1 MIKPLP
7 AMACA
12 ICCQPLDGGG
22 SPAVP
27 LRCLHEFHEVCLE
40 ECRKARGLDSIK
52 AMKCPTCKLTDSD
65 MAEKEPAAQFLGAGD
80 ASTQSVPE
88 VIRSQSSQDDHGA
101 APTQAAWPTQVPL
114 FHGSSSLVA
123 AGVLPVTVAVPV
135 APGVASDMDHQAK
148 RFKWEDTQGV
158 TVERKVPGSRSLQ
171 QVGPRDLEAPAA
183 PVQSQPTASQFTQD
197 SQFTQNGPR
206 ECSSPGVSD
215 DDFKYSFKDATRRSS
230 DRREEISDPVVAA
243 LEQVRKASNQR
254 ELDKAVHSLALFEGF
269 GCESAAYDTITKRL
283 GDIVTD
289 GRTHKDLVS
298 DVHFTV
304 RNLVPLP
311 FADAVRALAQ
321 GEGWHP
327 ECLVQEVAVR
337 AAFVEHHG
345 TQLKAEEHEMHKRC
359 PSIACLRGASASARK
374 SSLKTF
380 GDELICKNSASP
392 ADFANRDFFLTDGT
406 LRGIRD
412 AIVGHNRCAIVSD
425 ECSNT
430 YETPWS
436 EKGKGIH
443 YLQRSKMC
451 TYVNAEGDDSCTGKG
466 GDHISEYSCLHT
478 VTGQTE
484 AIEWIL
490 SPTIG
495 GFCKRMNITFS
506 PDEPH
511 CNNKQQRDDSR
522 RFIHGYFT
530 WLFGN
535 VSKEP
540 EVKFLS
546 NEARSLYEAVM
557 SARKDF
563 DSTMQGQGMNRF
575 LKAKLAFIDTDIL
588 RWCSVAHGMIQNACS
603 HKITEPHTRIMGHFP
618 MMYAIHA
625 WLRQV
630 QLHAAYY
637 KWFIDLKKKSGSLA
651 GEKKLTDL
659 MEEGGSIGAAN
670 PMSSLSLP
678 DYVAREILLWAKAG
692 SCVSSGKVRESLKNK
707 QRLKKTTKLAVLIQ
721 DGITALEDAGV
732 VKPVA
737 DDDVRVVGAPEEE
750 AGEVEVEVEA
760 DAKAKPKARGKVKAK
775 RGRKT
780 VRFEKC
786 SWEEVSARPQA
797 LALVT
802 RLLLTADDFPHTWF

>member
-1 MIKPLP
+1 VPLP
-7 AMACA
+7 AMACT
-12 ICCQPLDGGG
+12 ICLQPLDGGE

-27 LRCLHEFHEVCLE
+27 LRCLHTFHEVCLE
-40 ECRKARGLDSIK
+40 ECRKAHGLDSIK
-52 AMKCPTCKLTDSD
+52 AMKCPTCKLTNSD
-65 MAEKEPAAQFLGAGD
+65 MAEKQAAAQFLVAGD
-80 ASTQSVPE
+80 ASSQSVPD
-88 VIRSQSSQDDHGA
+88 ISRSQSSQGDHGA
-101 APTQAAWPTQVPL
+101 APTQAAAPTQVAL
-114 FHGSSSLVA
+114 FHGSSSQVA
-123 AGVLPVTVAVPV
+123 SGNSPVTVAVSV
-135 APGVASDMDHQAK
+135 APSVASGMDFQAK
-148 RFKWEDTQGV
+148 RFKWDDTQGV
-158 TVERKVPGSRSLQ
+158 AVERKVPGSRSPQ
-171 QVGPRDLEAPAA
+171 RVEPGDLEAPATPA
-183 PVQSQPTASQFTQD
+183 KSQPWASQCTQD
-197 SQFTQNGPR
+197 SQR
-206 ECSSPGVSD
+206 EGDESPGVSD
-215 DDFKYSFKDATRRSS
+215 DDFKFSYKDATRRSS
-230 DRREEISDPVVAA
+230 HRNMEISDPVVAA
-243 LEQVRKASNQR
+243 LEKVSKASSRR
-254 ELDKAVHSLALFEGF
+254 ELDKAVHSLALFDGF

-289 GRTHKDLVS
+289 DRSHKELVS
-298 DVHFTV
+298 EVHFTV

-311 FADAVRALAQ
+311 FADAVKALAQ

-327 ECLVQEVAVR
+327 ECLVQEVGAR
-337 AAFVEHHG
+337 AAFVEHYG
-345 TQLKAEEHEMHKRC
+345 TQLKAGEQEMHKRC

-380 GDELICKNSASP
+380 GDNMICRNSASP
-392 ADFANRDFFLTDGT
+392 ANFASRDFFLTDGT

-412 AIVGHNRCAIVSD
+412 AIVGNNRCAIVSD

-466 GDHISEYSCLHT
+466 GDHISEYSCLHC

-546 NEARSLYEAVM
+546 NEARSLYDVVM

-563 DSTMQGQGMNRF
+563 DSSMKGQEMNRF
-575 LKAKLAFIDTDIL
+575 LKAKLAFMDTDIL
-588 RWCSVAHGMIQNACS
+588 RWCSVAHGMIQHACS
-603 HKITEPHTRIMGHFP
+603 HNIQEPRTQVMGLFP
-618 MMYAIHA
+618 LMYAIHA

-637 KWFIDLKKKSGSLA
+637 KWFIELKKRSGSLA

-659 MEEGGSIGAAN
+659 MEEEGSIVDAN
-670 PMSSLSLP
+670 PTLSLSLP
-678 DYVAREILLWAKAG
+678 DYIAHEILVWAQPG
-692 SCVSSGKVRESLKNK
+692 SCVLSGQVRVMLRNK
-707 QRLKKTTKLAVLIQ
+707 QRLKGNPKLAVLIQ
-721 DGITALEDAGV
+721 DGITALVDAGV
-732 VKPVA
+732 VKTVA

-760 DAKAKPKARGKVKAK
+760 GAKTKPKAKGKAKAK

-786 SWEEVSARPQA
+786 SWVEVSARPQA

-802 RLLLTADDFPHTWF
+802 RLLLTADSFHSH